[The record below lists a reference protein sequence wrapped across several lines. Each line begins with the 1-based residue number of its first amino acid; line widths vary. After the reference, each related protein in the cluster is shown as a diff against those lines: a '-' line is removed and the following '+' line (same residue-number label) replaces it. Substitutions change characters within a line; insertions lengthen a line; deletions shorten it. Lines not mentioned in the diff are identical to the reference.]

1 MLGAA
6 VGFRRSAHIGFTI
19 LRDQLP
25 RPLRRLAA
33 AASVALTVGAMLVLV
48 WFGWLQIR
56 AERSLGAVSEA
67 LAVPQ
72 WLYTAALP
80 VGALVVIV
88 RVLQAARREIDRA

>member
-25 RPLRRLAA
+25 RSVRRLVA
-33 AASVALTVGAMLVLV
+33 AASVALTAGAMAVLV

-56 AERSLGAVSEA
+56 SERALDTVSEA
-67 LAVPQ
+67 LAIPQ
-72 WLYTAALP
+72 WIYTLAVP
-80 VGALVVIV
+80 VGALIVLV
-88 RVLQAARREIDRA
+88 RVLQAARDEIERA